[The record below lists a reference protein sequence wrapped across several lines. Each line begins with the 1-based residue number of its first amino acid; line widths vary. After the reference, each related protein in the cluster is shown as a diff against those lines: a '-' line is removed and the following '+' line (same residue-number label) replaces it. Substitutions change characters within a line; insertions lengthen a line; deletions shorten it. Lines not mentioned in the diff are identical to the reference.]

1 MIPLSDS
8 NPTARSPIVNRVL
21 LLVNLVVWLYTFSL
35 SGDPAA
41 MDAFYRAYAFDWTA
55 FTGALGAGEV
65 RPEIVYPLV
74 AHMFLHGG
82 WLHVIGNMLYLWI
95 FGDNV
100 EERLGSVRYLG
111 FYLLCGIAA
120 AVGQGLIAPA
130 PLVGASGAVAGVLGA
145 YLFLFPG
152 SRVRTLI
159 FLGIFITVLQL
170 PAIVVIGFFIVIQLI
185 DAFGS
190 LRLSGHAASDQVAY
204 FAHLFG
210 FVAGLALIFVLRDR
224 TQRGTQRG
232 RYG

>member
-8 NPTARSPIVNRVL
+8 NPPARSPIVNRVL

-35 SGDPAA
+35 AGDPVAL
-41 MDAFYRAYAFDWTA
+41 DAFYRAYAFDWVT
-55 FTGALGAGEV
+55 FTRALGAGDV
-65 RPEIVYPLV
+65 RPEVIYPLV
-74 AHMFLHGG
+74 THMFLHGG

-100 EERLGSVRYLG
+100 EDRLGAVRYLG

-130 PLVGASGAVAGVLGA
+130 PMVGASGAVAGVLGA

-159 FLGIFITVLQL
+159 FLGIFITIVQL
-170 PAIVVIGFFIVIQLI
+170 PAIIVIGLWIVVQL
-185 DAFGS
+185 
-190 LRLSGHAASDQVAY
+190 LSGLAELRMSDAGAPANIAF
-204 FAHLFG
+204 FAHVVG
-210 FVAGLALIFVLRDR
+210 FIAGILLLAVMRPPR
-224 TQRGTQRG
+224 RVRV
-232 RYG
+232 R

>member
-8 NPTARSPIVNRVL
+8 NPTVRSPIVNRVL
-21 LLVNLVVWLYTFSL
+21 LLVNLVAWLYTFSL

-41 MDAFYRAYAFDWTA
+41 MEAFYRAYAFDWVA
-55 FTGALGAGEV
+55 FTGALRSGEV
-65 RPEIVYPLV
+65 RPEVVYPLV
-74 AHMFLHGG
+74 THMFLHGG

-100 EERLGSVRYLG
+100 EDRLGSIRYLG

-130 PLVGASGAVAGVLGA
+130 PMVGASGAVAGVLGA

-159 FLGIFITVLQL
+159 FLGIFITIVQL
-170 PAIVVIGFFIVIQLI
+170 PAIVVIGLWIVIQ
-185 DAFGS
+185 F
-190 LRLSGHAASDQVAY
+190 LSGLAELRMSDAGAPANIAF
-204 FAHLFG
+204 FAHVVG
-210 FVAGLALIFVLRDR
+210 FIAGILLLAVMRPSR
-224 TQRGTQRG
+224 RVRV
-232 RYG
+232 R

>member
-8 NPTARSPIVNRVL
+8 NPAGRTPIVNRVL

-35 SGDPAA
+35 SRDPQALEA
-41 MDAFYRAYAFDWTA
+41 LYVRYAFDWTI
-55 FTGALGAGEV
+55 FSGTITSGDL
-65 RPEIVYPLV
+65 RPELIYPLIT
-74 AHMFLHGG
+74 HMFLHGG

-100 EERLGSVRYLG
+100 EDRLGAAPYLL

-130 PLVGASGAVAGVLGA
+130 PMVGASGAVAGVLGA

-159 FLGIFITVLQL
+159 FLGLFITIVQL
-170 PAIVVIGFFIVIQLI
+170 PAIVVIGLWIVLQI
-185 DAFGS
+185 
-190 LRLSGHAASDQVAY
+190 LSGLAELRMSDVPAASQVAF
-204 FAHLFG
+204 FAHVVG
-210 FVAGLALIFVLRDR
+210 FFAGIALLAIIRPTTRR
-224 TQRGTQRG
+224 TRVR
-232 RYG
+232 